1 MKLDPENLAEMI
13 VTTIV
18 KAMDG
23 PRVAGR
29 LDTARGAHRAAGN
42 EAVCQILRHVSGWQI
57 L

>member
-1 MKLDPENLAEMI
+1 MKLDAEKLAEMI

-29 LDTARGAHRAAGN
+29 LTQLEAHRAAGT
-42 EAVCQILRHVSGWQI
+42 EAVCQILGRVSGWRI
-57 L
+57 F